1 MNVHSESHMHRL
13 QTLDPAAQRLS
24 DILDSVRGV
33 FAAKGF
39 DGASMQDL
47 AQAAGMSAG
56 NFYRYFPS
64 KDAIIEAM
72 VRRDLAGVEEHF
84 AAIMGSENPRQM
96 LRQALDEHM
105 CNHDC
110 DEGPIWAEIIAAS
123 SRRAEVGHVLGRMEA
138 LITGYLVAVFA
149 RIASVDGATAEARFR
164 PHAEILFTL
173 IQGVMIRRRPDD
185 LFNDSPRRNLTHR
198 LIDTVLDE
206 VAGVAPATAEIKRAS

>member
-1 MNVHSESHMHRL
+1 MIRPHAF
-13 QTLDPAAQRLS
+13 DPSGQRLS
-24 DILDSVRGV
+24 EILDSVRGV

-64 KDAIIEAM
+64 KNAIIEAM
-72 VRRDLAGVEEHF
+72 VSRDLAGVEEHF
-84 AAIMGSENPRQM
+84 AAIMGSDNPRQM

-105 CNHDC
+105 CQHDC

-123 SRRAEVGHVLGRMEA
+123 GRRAEVGHVLTRMEE

-149 RIASVDGATAEARFR
+149 RIAGVEAAVAEVRFR

-173 IQGVMIRRRPDD
+173 IQGVMIRRHPGDGFDNSALRV
-185 LFNDSPRRNLTHR
+185 LTHR
-198 LIDTVLDE
+198 LIDTILEE
-206 VAGVAPATAEIKRAS
+206 VAGDGPSSAIKKAS